1 MLGGKLYG
9 SDIEQSSFYTA
20 AYMKINALHNFSDFD
35 GVSNIPPCTHMY
47 RQYYTACH
55 INAAQSTQLWNL
67 NNQNIK
73 YVVKL
78 TSF

>member
-35 GVSNIPPCTHMY
+35 GLSNILPCTHMY
-47 RQYYTACH
+47 RVQIMKQYYTTNVILMQLSPHNCET
-55 INAAQSTQLWNL
+55 STTKIL
-67 NNQNIK
+67 NM
-73 YVVKL
+73 
-78 TSF
+78 